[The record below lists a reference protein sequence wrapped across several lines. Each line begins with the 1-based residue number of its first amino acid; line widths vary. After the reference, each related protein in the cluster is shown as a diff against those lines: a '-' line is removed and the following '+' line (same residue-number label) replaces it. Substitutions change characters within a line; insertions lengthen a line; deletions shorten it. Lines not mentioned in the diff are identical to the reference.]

1 MTGGTDSTG
10 DTDPAGIPAGRSGN
24 PGDTAPAAP
33 QGRFAGRVALVTGGA
48 RNIGLAIAVRLAEE
62 GAAIAVNGPDPQ
74 EAEAA
79 AAALRDGGARAVACP
94 GDVSDPAQVNAFVA
108 RAVAELGGLDVVVN
122 NAAAAMLGRGSLL
135 DLDPADWD
143 RSFAVNARGVFLCTV
158 AAARVMRSGGAV
170 VNISSV
176 GATRAH
182 RAAVAYDASKGAVEA
197 ATRATALELA
207 PLGIRVNAVAPGP
220 VINDRYEL
228 LDAAQKSARIRPV
241 PLGRMGD
248 GADVAAAVAFLASAD
263 ASFITGQVLTVDGG
277 LTAQIRP
284 PGTDPSLDSTE
295 PITPA
300 PNGVGQPQGPAS

>member
-1 MTGGTDSTG
+1 MRAGNSTSG
-10 DTDPAGIPAGRSGN
+10 PAGDLSSPGR
-24 PGDTAPAAP
+24 
-33 QGRFAGRVALVTGGA
+33 RFAGQVALVTGGA

-62 GAAIAVNGPDPQ
+62 GAAIAVNGPDAQ

-79 AAALRDGGARAVACP
+79 AAALRDAGARAIACP
-94 GDVSDPAQVNAFVA
+94 GDVSDPAQVDAVVA
-108 RAVAELGGLDVVVN
+108 RTVAELGRLDLAVN
-122 NAAAAMLGRGSLL
+122 NAAAAMLGRGSLF

-143 RSFAVNARGVFLCTV
+143 RSFAVNARGTFLCTV
-158 AAARVMRSGGAV
+158 AAARVMQAGGAV

-182 RAAVAYDASKGAVEA
+182 RSAVAYDASKGAVEA

-220 VINDRYEL
+220 VINDRYDL
-228 LDAAQKSARIRPV
+228 LDATHKRARIQPI

-248 GADVAAAVAFLASAD
+248 GADVAAAVAFLASTD

-277 LTAQIRP
+277 LSIQIRP
-284 PGTDPSLDSTE
+284 PGTDPSLDSPT
-295 PITPA
+295 PISA
-300 PNGVGQPQGPAS
+300 PTGADEPQGPAS

>member
-1 MTGGTDSTG
+1 MTGA
-10 DTDPAGIPAGRSGN
+10 AGGA
-24 PGDTAPAAP
+24 APAAP
-33 QGRFAGRVALVTGGA
+33 GGRFASRVALVTGGA

-94 GDVSDPAQVNAFVA
+94 GDVSDPAQVQAFVA
-108 RAVAELGGLDVVVN
+108 RAVAELGGLDVLVN

-143 RSFAVNARGVFLCTV
+143 RSFAVNARGTFLCTV
-158 AAARVMRSGGAV
+158 AAARVMRAGGAV

-197 ATRATALELA
+197 TTRATALELA

-228 LDAAQKSARIRPV
+228 LDAAQRSARIRPV

-263 ASFITGQVLTVDGG
+263 ASFVTGQVLTVDGG

-284 PGTDPSLDSTE
+284 PGTDPSLDS
-295 PITPA
+295 PA
-300 PNGVGQPQGPAS
+300 LGTAAEAGTDTTSPTPNGADRPRGTAS